1 LARGECKV
9 SRYAKLRTEALYR
22 PVPDGGN
29 VHIRDIP
36 EFFSSAPVLTISWLE
51 MIVLLIRLIA
61 DSFRKHTQLQAEITI
76 RAELRSPLKESEHTM
91 YSTSND
97 VS

>member
-1 LARGECKV
+1 V
-9 SRYAKLRTEALYR
+9 SRYAKLRPEALYR

-36 EFFSSAPVLTISWLE
+36 ELFSSAPVLTISWPALDLRLE

-61 DSFRKHTQLQAEITI
+61 DSFREHTQLQAEITYPC
-76 RAELRSPLKESEHTM
+76 RVEKSAQGE
-91 YSTSND
+91 
-97 VS
+97 

>member
-1 LARGECKV
+1 
-9 SRYAKLRTEALYR
+9 
-22 PVPDGGN
+22 
-29 VHIRDIP
+29 
-36 EFFSSAPVLTISWLE
+36 